1 MEQVMTI
8 LAGQTALV
16 TGANSGIGAEIARA
30 MGAAGANIGVNYVSG
45 EEAVSRVVREIKD
58 AQGSAMAI
66 KADVSKEDQVMQMF
80 RTLIKEYG
88 TVDILVSNAGVQQDS
103 PLEEMSLEQWHS
115 VLEVNLTGAFLCAR
129 EAAREFLRRG
139 VVPERSAAAGKIIF
153 TSSVHEVIPWAGH
166 ANYASS
172 KGGIMMLMKTIAQEL
187 APRRVRV
194 NSIAPGAIKTSINK
208 SAWETPEE
216 AASLQ
221 KLIPYGRIGETR
233 DVAPVAVWLASDQ
246 ADYIT
251 GTTIY
256 VDGGMLL
263 YPGFRTGG

>member
-1 MEQVMTI
+1 MENEKI
-8 LAGQTALV
+8 LRAQTTLV

-30 MGAAGANIGVNYVSG
+30 MGAAGANVAVNYVTG
-45 EEAVSRVVREIKD
+45 PEAASEVVAEIR
-58 AQGSAMAI
+58 AAGGNAI
-66 KADVSKEDQVMQMF
+66 AVKADVSQEREVEELF
-80 RTLIKEYG
+80 RRICREFG
-88 TVDILVSNAGVQQDS
+88 TVDILVSNAGIQRDAHF
-103 PLEEMSLEQWHS
+103 PEMTLEQWRN
-115 VLEVNLTGAFLCAR
+115 VLDVNLTGAFLCAR
-129 EAAREFLRRG
+129 EATREFLRRG
-139 VVPERSAAAGKIIF
+139 VEPERSKSAGKIIF

-187 APRRVRV
+187 APQRIRA
-194 NSIAPGAIKTSINK
+194 NSIAPGAIKTPINRK
-208 SAWETPEE
+208 AWESSE
-216 AASLQ
+216 AEKELE
-221 KLIPYGRIGETR
+221 KLIPYGRVGETT

-251 GTTIY
+251 GTTLF

>member
-103 PLEEMSLEQWHS
+103 PFEEMSLEQWHS

-139 VVPERSAAAGKIIF
+139 IVPEGKL
-153 TSSVHEVIPWAGH
+153 SSPARCTK
-166 ANYASS
+166 SS
-172 KGGIMMLMKTIAQEL
+172 PGPAMPTT
-187 APRRVRV
+187 PR
-194 NSIAPGAIKTSINK
+194 AK
-208 SAWETPEE
+208 
-216 AASLQ
+216 AAS
-221 KLIPYGRIGETR
+221 
-233 DVAPVAVWLASDQ
+233 
-246 ADYIT
+246 
-251 GTTIY
+251 
-256 VDGGMLL
+256 
-263 YPGFRTGG
+263 